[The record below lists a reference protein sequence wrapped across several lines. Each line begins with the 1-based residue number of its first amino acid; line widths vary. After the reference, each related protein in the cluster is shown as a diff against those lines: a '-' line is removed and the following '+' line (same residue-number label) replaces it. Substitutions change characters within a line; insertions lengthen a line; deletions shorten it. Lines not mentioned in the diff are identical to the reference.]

1 MVKKHK
7 RKLIQLASALIYNIN
22 IGGFAKGKIY
32 TGKLKGICVPGLN
45 CYSCPGAVGACPLGS
60 LQASLASLNYGM
72 LRYVLGIM
80 LLFGILFGRMVCAFL
95 CPFGL
100 LQELIYKIPS
110 PKLKKSRTTRAL
122 SYFKYIVLAL
132 FVVIIPVALYI
143 QNGVGEPAFCK
154 YICPAGTLEAGIPLL
169 TSNEA
174 LRASAGALF
183 ALKAAL
189 LAAVVIASVFIYRV
203 FCRFLCPLG
212 AFYSLFN
219 KYAFFGI
226 KVNQDKCTGCNACV
240 NACKSDVRRINDREC
255 IRCGECA
262 SACRFG
268 AIDTRFV
275 RLHGK
280 EKNKKTEA

>member
-7 RKLIQLASALIYNIN
+7 RRLIQLASALIYNIN

-80 LLFGILFGRMVCAFL
+80 LLFGILFGRMVCAVL

-143 QNGVGEPAFCK
+143 QNASGSLRSANTFARQA
-154 YICPAGTLEAGIPLL
+154 AGCRDPLL

-189 LAAVVIASVFIYRV
+189 LAPPSLHRFYLS
-203 FCRFLCPLG
+203 RFLPFC
-212 AFYSLFN
+212 ARSALF
-219 KYAFFGI
+219 I
-226 KVNQDKCTGCNACV
+226 PC
-240 NACKSDVRRINDREC
+240 SINMRFS
-255 IRCGECA
+255 A
-262 SACRFG
+262 S
-268 AIDTRFV
+268 
-275 RLHGK
+275 K
-280 EKNKKTEA
+280 